1 MSEDL
6 ANLPLRDVCKEA
18 ERLTRELVDHLENN
32 LVPRTREM
40 HELVKPDSPFN
51 TSEGSVKDV
60 TVRNQAANLLESQ
73 DFTEQLFL
81 KTRQYLETIDRDIS
95 GMLRQS

>member
-6 ANLPLRDVCKEA
+6 ENLPLREVCKEA
-18 ERLTRELVDHLENN
+18 ERLTREVVDHLENN
-32 LVPRTREM
+32 LIPRTREV

-51 TSEGSVKDV
+51 TSEGTVKDV
-60 TVRNQAANLLESQ
+60 TIRNQAANLLESQ
-73 DFTEQLFL
+73 DFAEQLFL
-81 KTRQYLETIDRDIS
+81 RTRQYLAAIDKDIN